1 MDRLLYTAITGAK
14 PTLGQQASVANNLAN
29 ASTYGFRADLAML
42 RAVPI
47 QGEGLATRAF
57 VVDSTPGSDFTP
69 GPIQQTGR
77 PLDVAI
83 QGEGWIAVQMDDG
96 SEGYT
101 RDGNLQVSENGLLQA
116 RGGRLVMGDGGPIAL
131 PPDVRV
137 QIADDGTISTVPTG
151 NQPNQVAQVGRI
163 KLVNPP
169 AALLERGGDGFFRLK
184 SGQQADAAAEVRLAA
199 GALEGSNVNVVEQMV
214 TMIALARQFDV
225 QTKMMQNAESN
236 DQRAAQL
243 LSHG

>member
-1 MDRLLYTAITGAK
+1 MDKLLYTAMTGAK
-14 PTLGQQASVANNLAN
+14 HTLGQQATVANNLAN
-29 ASTYGFRADLAML
+29 AATHGFRAEFAML

-47 QGEGLATRAF
+47 QGDGLATRAF

-77 PLDVAI
+77 PLDAAI
-83 QGEGWIAVQMDDG
+83 QGEGWIAVQLEDG

-101 RDGNLQVSENGLLQA
+101 RDGNFQVGPNGLLQT
-116 RGGRLVMGDGGPIAL
+116 RGGALVLGDGGPIAM

-137 QIADDGTISTVPTG
+137 QIADDGTVSTVPTG
-151 NQPNQVAQVGRI
+151 NNPNQVAQLGRI

-169 AALLERGGDGFFRLK
+169 PEQLERGGDGFFRLK
-184 SGQQADAAAEVRLAA
+184 SGQPAEAAAEVKLAA
-199 GALEGSNVNVVEQMV
+199 GSLEGSNVNVVEQMV
-214 TMIALARQFDV
+214 SMIALARQFDI
-225 QTKMMQNAESN
+225 QTKMMQNAEGN

>member
-1 MDRLLYTAITGAK
+1 MDRLLYTAMTGAK
-14 PTLGQQASVANNLAN
+14 HTLGQQASVANNLAN
-29 ASTYGFRADLAML
+29 ASTHGFRAELSML

-214 TMIALARQFDV
+214 TMITLARKFDV